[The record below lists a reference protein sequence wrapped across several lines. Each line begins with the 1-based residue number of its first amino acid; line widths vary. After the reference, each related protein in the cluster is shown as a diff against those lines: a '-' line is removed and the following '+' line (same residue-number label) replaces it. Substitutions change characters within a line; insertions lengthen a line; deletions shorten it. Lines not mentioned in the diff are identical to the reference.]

1 MKHFLAHFFS
11 KVVTRSGYRLN
22 LKRTQRTQRNG
33 FTLLELLVVVSII
46 GLLLAMG
53 TVAFATAQQRGRDSR
68 RRADIQ
74 QMQKGFEQYYAD
86 NGSYEACATMDDA
99 AYFPGGLP
107 TDPRPGDSYT
117 CSGSTTGYCACALLE
132 DTGSGNAS
140 DTNCTFASGGNYVCV
155 SNLQ

>member
-1 MKHFLAHFFS
+1 MVFLNVLNHLRKDLARKS
-11 KVVTRSGYRLN
+11 RTRKNRAKS
-22 LKRTQRTQRNG
+22 G

-86 NGSYEACATMDDA
+86 NGAYGACAIMDDST
-99 AYFPGGLP
+99 YFPGGLP
-107 TDPRPGDSYT
+107 TDPRPGDSYSCT
-117 CSGSTTGYCACALLE
+117 GSAATYCACALLE
-132 DTGSGNAS
+132 DIGSGNAS
-140 DTNCTFASGGNYVCV
+140 DTSCTFASGGNYTCV